1 VTRAAVQAARR
12 GLLAL
17 LLLGAP
23 VVASACASTTFDNS
37 IPSDPTVAPS
47 TTLPVGTASEL
58 LPEMVTTAGTLS
70 RAITDK
76 GPKTAIAERVQDLW
90 NASQQEVAASRP
102 ELLGNFE
109 ANVQRCLDAAKF
121 NRAADA
127 DKAYKNF
134 QALVDSYLAT
144 G

>member
-1 VTRAAVQAARR
+1 VTRAAVKAARR

-17 LLLGAP
+17 TFLGAP
-23 VVASACASTTFDNS
+23 VVATACASTTYDTS
-37 IPSDPTVAPS
+37 IPSDPTAAPS
-47 TTLPVGTASEL
+47 TTLPVGSAAEL
-58 LPEMVTTAGTLS
+58 LPELLTTSATLS

-102 ELLGNFE
+102 ELLGDFQ
-109 ANVQRCLDAAKF
+109 ANVQRSLDAAKF

-134 QALVDSYLAT
+134 QALVDSYLASS
-144 G
+144 